1 MALHQTRATKGLNT
15 VDPVWTRIRTE
26 AEDIVRR
33 EPELASLIYEN
44 ILHHD
49 TLEIAVAHRVSQRL
63 EHADVSSDLIRQA
76 FSEAIED
83 QPSLGEDF
91 RADIVATIDRD
102 PATTRFIEPVLY
114 YKGFHAIQTHRLAHW
129 LLGKG
134 RKDFALYLQSRS
146 SASFQCDINPA
157 ARIGRGIFL
166 DHATGLV
173 VGETAVIDDNV
184 SILHDVTLGGTGK
197 EHEDRHPKIR
207 QGVMIGAGAKILGNI
222 EIGHCA
228 RIAAGSVVI
237 KPVPNNVTVAG
248 VPAKVVGEAGC
259 SEPSRTMDQMLRGIE
274 LDG

>member
-1 MALHQTRATKGLNT
+1 MALHQTRAKSLNT

-33 EPELASLIYEN
+33 EPELASFIYET

-49 TLEIAVAHRVSQRL
+49 TLETAVAHRVSQRL

-76 FSEAIED
+76 FSDAIAD
-83 QPSLGEDF
+83 KPSLAEDF

-102 PATTRFIEPVLY
+102 PAANRFIEPVLY
-114 YKGFHAIQTHRLAHW
+114 FKGFHAIQTYRLAHW

-146 SASFQCDINPA
+146 SAAFQCDINPA
-157 ARIGRGIFL
+157 AKIGRGIFL

-173 VGETAVIDDNV
+173 VGETAVIEYYV
-184 SILHDVTLGGTGK
+184 SILHCVTLGGTGK
-197 EHEDRHPKIR
+197 EQEDRHPKIR
-207 QGVMIGAGAKILGNI
+207 QGVMIGAGASILGNI
-222 EIGHCA
+222 EVGRCA
-228 RIAAGSVVI
+228 RVAAGSVVI

-259 SEPSRTMDQMLRGIE
+259 SEPSRSMDQMLSGIL